1 MTTLAKDAL
10 RERITRELEKRHE
23 EQRGS
28 LYEFIKKYRKQEKKT
43 ELDDNWHIKAICEKL
58 EGVYSWEI
66 KRLIINIP
74 PRSLKTEIV
83 SKAFPV
89 WCLWHE
95 SNLKFLEISYSS
107 SLAQRNSWEARDMYN
122 SETYDSIFPRKSPIK
137 DDQNTKEYWA
147 TNDWWQVYAT
157 GSTGTIVGIGAD
169 IIIIDDPIKPDDIS
183 SDLMIRNVINNFQD
197 TIKSRLND
205 MTQWAIVVIM
215 QRLHDNDLAGYL
227 MDLERQGLWDK
238 WETLIVPAINEK
250 GESFFEKRF
259 PIEMLRIKQKEN
271 PVTFSTQ
278 YLQDP
283 VAPESQEFHQER
295 FRYYDEIKGGRVFT
309 VVDPAF
315 SKSQSADNSSVIT
328 VMFKGMDLYVL
339 EYTFGKFNPAELQD
353 KILYHHRKYNPE
365 KIGVEAFAAQ
375 TIVGFN
381 LKAEMERQGMYSNIE
396 EIRQTGDKESKIR
409 SLIPLYRNGH
419 IFHKTSHQ
427 ELEHELLRFPR
438 GRNDDI
444 IDSLQM
450 AYNLYRLSP
459 NTQAYTGS
467 IEIKYWADGSP
478 VLIQSNSQWVSR
490 SELQMKNN

>member
-1 MTTLAKDAL
+1 
-10 RERITRELEKRHE
+10 
-23 EQRGS
+23 
-28 LYEFIKKYRKQEKKT
+28 
-43 ELDDNWHIKAICEKL
+43 
-58 EGVYSWEI
+58 
-66 KRLIINIP
+66 
-74 PRSLKTEIV
+74 
-83 SKAFPV
+83 
-89 WCLWHE
+89 
-95 SNLKFLEISYSS
+95 
-107 SLAQRNSWEARDMYN
+107 
-122 SETYDSIFPRKSPIK
+122 
-137 DDQNTKEYWA
+137 
-147 TNDWWQVYAT
+147 
-157 GSTGTIVGIGAD
+157 
-169 IIIIDDPIKPDDIS
+169 
-183 SDLMIRNVINNFQD
+183 
-197 TIKSRLND
+197 
-205 MTQWAIVVIM
+205 
-215 QRLHDNDLAGYL
+215 
-227 MDLERQGLWDK
+227 
-238 WETLIVPAINEK
+238 
-250 GESFFEKRF
+250 
-259 PIEMLRIKQKEN
+259 MLRIKQKEN

-283 VAPESQEFHQER
+283 VAPESQEFHQEW

-375 TIVGFN
+375 TIIGFN

-467 IEIKYWADGSP
+467 IEIKY
-478 VLIQSNSQWVSR
+478 
-490 SELQMKNN
+490 